1 MNLQL
6 FFFKISMIVFY
17 ILRIAILVAPIAIVL
32 VYSKQ
37 GGWKYGFTFIQNSL
51 DVGLYVSFAIAFLL
65 GLYHALSFELI
76 GKSPNENYLKSNQK
90 VRVKGTADIAEI
102 KQYIESNLRYRDLKV
117 EDNRLTFK
125 NLVYFSLPDVVSIEW
140 SADGLIHINSKP
152 FTKLWFIDFGRN
164 FKTVRGLAQFI
175 KSKT

>member
-1 MNLQL
+1 
-6 FFFKISMIVFY
+6 MIVFY
-17 ILRIAILVAPIAIVL
+17 ILRIAILVAPIAIVV

-76 GKSPNENYLKSNQK
+76 GKSPNENYLKSEQK
-90 VRVKGTADIAEI
+90 VRVRGTADPEEI
-102 KQYIESNLRYRDLKV
+102 KQYIELNLRYRDLEIEGK
-117 EDNRLTFK
+117 RLTFK
-125 NLVYFSLPDVVSIEW
+125 SLVYFSLPDTVTLEW
-140 SADGLIHINSKP
+140 QADGLIHIHSKP

-175 KSKT
+175 KSTT